1 MNRIEFLKTAGF
13 KGAALFALLTSCT
26 KDKDSYIEAL
36 TVDSNGN
43 SIINSNSTN
52 ASSNTGTGSSTSGT
66 TTSTNT
72 TTNKS
77 GTITT
82 TELNAIKN
90 YLAKI
95 ELSASTSAALKTVGG
110 YITINNAIVLAQS
123 TAGVYVAATKTC
135 THEPKKKI
143 IFNKTEFYCTDHGA
157 RFSLEGK
164 GLNSL
169 GSKGLTIY
177 KTATDGIS
185 VVIYS

>member
-36 TVDSNGN
+36 TVDGNGK

-52 ASSNTGTGSSTSGT
+52 ASTNTGTGSSTTGT
-66 TTSTNT
+66 TTTN
-72 TTNKS
+72 NS

-95 ELSASTSAALKTVGG
+95 ELSAGTSSALKTVGG

-157 RFSLEGK
+157 RFSLAGK

-185 VVIYS
+185 VVIY